1 MKRTMKKAGCVLMGG
16 VMLAV
21 GGAAF
26 AGCGSVPDTPDF
38 LEVYCVDLGY
48 GTAWV
53 DAVAEKFFE
62 QDWVQE
68 KYPGATMENNYKLQT
83 SDRKDYGST
92 RLSTPSANTFDLMF
106 DMWLQAQL
114 VPGGNVME
122 LTEEV
127 YNQKVPGEEVTFK
140 EKMKDDYVRMNRYLD
155 AENPDSERYF
165 SMSWADGMDS
175 IIYNER
181 LLNAFIAK
189 HPELGLEQGETP
201 NTTDELLA
209 ICEALR
215 VEWDNAHTGPYD
227 WEEGGFA
234 FYQSKDDTYITNL
247 FNTWWAQYESVDE
260 FYQYWEGI
268 PFGQSSADSS
278 VFESH
283 TGRNEALETMRSL
296 LRYHGK
302 NYEGTDL
309 NGTSYSEI
317 DAGKIGGYLDPGGW
331 SETFQQVQSKFLNGT
346 SLEEGGWLFH
356 ANGDWFTAEMS
367 NMLERLGEKANDFK
381 TMRVP
386 VISALGE
393 RYGINDELLSAM
405 VDYVD
410 DNTKTVPQALID
422 AQFSGTGGTS
432 SKGFTYERVL
442 AAVQEARGVVHS
454 IGGVHNGLIP
464 ANATAKD
471 MAVDFMLFMATDIA
485 QAAYAE
491 ATMGSFLPFE
501 YNVKEKA
508 PELYNSFS
516 NMQKTKIDYL
526 IPAENASYTIETLPM
541 ENQFPLYY
549 YGSVNVFY
557 RQDWYTILRAEE
569 TKDTPKT
576 YFEET
581 ITYWTSGSRFQNALK
596 LAGLS

>member
-1 MKRTMKKAGCVLMGG
+1 MKKTVKVL
-16 VMLAV
+16 
-21 GGAAF
+21 
-26 AGCGSVPDTPDF
+26 GSVLIGGILTASSLLMAACGGKAKDSEDF
-38 LEVYCVDLGY
+38 LEIYCVDLGY

-68 KYPGATMENNYKLQT
+68 KYPGANMEDNYLLQT

-92 RLSTPSANTFDLMF
+92 RLSNPQANTFDLMF

-114 VPGGNVME
+114 VPDGNVME
-122 LTEEV
+122 LTDAV
-127 YNQKVPGEEVTFK
+127 YNAEVPGEGVTFK
-140 EKMKDDYVRMNRYLD
+140 EKMKDDYVRMNQYLD

-181 LLNAFIAK
+181 LLNGFIAE
-189 HPELGLEQGETP
+189 HPELGLEAGETP

-215 VEWDNAHTGPYD
+215 ADWDAANPGTYG

-260 FYQYWEGI
+260 YYNYWSGI
-268 PFGQSSADSS
+268 PVGQSAADSS

-283 TGRNEALETMRSL
+283 TGRNETLEVMRSL

-302 NYEGTDL
+302 QYEGSDWD
-309 NGTSYSEI
+309 GTPYSEK
-317 DAGKIGGYLDPGGW
+317 DAGKIGGYLDPNGW
-331 SETFQQVQSKFLNGT
+331 SEGFKQVQTKFLNGT

-356 ANGDWFTAEMS
+356 ANGDWFTAEMKD
-367 NMLERLGEKANDFK
+367 MLSRIGDSANDFK

-393 RYGINDELLSAM
+393 KYGITDEMLSAM
-405 VDYVD
+405 VDHVD
-410 DNTKTVPQALID
+410 DTSVEVPKSLID
-422 AQFSGTGGTS
+422 AEFPGGTNAL
-432 SKGFTYERVL
+432 GFTFDQVL
-442 AAVQEARGVVHS
+442 AAVAEARGVVHS

-471 MAVDFMLFMATDIA
+471 MAVDFLLFMATDIA

-491 ATMGSFLPFE
+491 ATDGSFLPFE
-501 YNVKEKA
+501 YSIKEKD

-516 NMQKTKIDYL
+516 DMQKSKIDYFYPDEDVL
-526 IPAENASYTIETLPM
+526 YTINTLPM

-557 RQDWYTILRAEE
+557 RQDWYTILRANE
-569 TKDTPKT
+569 TKDTPAL
-576 YFEET
+576 YYQET
-581 ITYWTSGSRFQNALK
+581 INYWTDGTRFQNALK